1 MNRASSL
8 VALYCALIAYAVVSL
23 SPFAWM
29 LITSFKQPGDLFR
42 LPPTLVPSMLF
53 TERPFENYAT
63 VLVERDFLRFFF
75 NSAFVSVTAAIGQV
89 LTCSLAGYALARLPL
104 PGKNVLFAVI
114 LATAFVPT
122 EVTIIPEFLLMRW
135 FGWMDTFLPLIVPS
149 FFIGSFG
156 TFMLREYF
164 AALPDEF
171 AEAARIDG
179 AGPFK
184 VFWQIYLPLAQPA
197 LVSVFVVA
205 FITNWDELLRPIL
218 YLNSPE
224 LYTVP
229 RGLMSL
235 VSEYEAEWTLFM
247 AGSVISTLPLVLV
260 YVLAQRH
267 VLQGFM
273 AGGVKG

>member
-8 VALYCALIAYAVVSL
+8 VALYCALIAYAAVSL

-29 LITSFKQPGDLFR
+29 LITSFKEPGDLFR
-42 LPPTLVPSMLF
+42 LPPTPVPSMLF

>member
-8 VALYCALIAYAVVSL
+8 LALYCALIAYAAISL

-42 LPPTLVPSMLF
+42 LPPTLVPSMLL
-53 TERPFENYAT
+53 TEHPFENYAT
-63 VLVERDFLRFFF
+63 VLVERDFLRFFL
-75 NSAFVSVTAAIGQV
+75 NSTFVSFTAAIGQV
-89 LTCSLAGYALARLPL
+89 LTCSLAGYAFARLPL
-104 PGKNVLFAVI
+104 KGKNVLFAAI

-149 FFIGSFG
+149 FFVGSFG

-171 AEAARIDG
+171 AEAARMDG

-235 VSEYEAEWTLFM
+235 FSEYEAEWTLFM
-247 AGSVISTLPLVLV
+247 AGSVVSTLPLVLV

>member
-1 MNRASSL
+1 MNRASPIA
-8 VALYCALIAYAVVSL
+8 ALYAVLLVYALVSL

-29 LITSFKQPGDLFR
+29 VITSFKQPGDLFR
-42 LPPTLVPSMLF
+42 LPPTLMPSMLL
-53 TERPFENYAT
+53 TDEPFANYAK
-63 VLVERDFLRFFF
+63 VLLERDFLRFFL
-75 NSAFVSVTAAIGQV
+75 NSALVSITTALGQV
-89 LTCSLAGYALARLPL
+89 LTCSLAGYAFARLPL
-104 PGKNVLFAVI
+104 KGKNALFAAI

-149 FFIGSFG
+149 FLVGSFG
-156 TFMLREYF
+156 TFMMREYF
-164 AALPDEF
+164 AALPDEY

-179 AGPFK
+179 AGPFQI
-184 VFWQIYLPLAQPA
+184 FRQIYLPLARPA

-205 FITNWDELLRPIL
+205 FINNWDELLRPIL

-235 VSEYEAEWTLFM
+235 VSEYGAEWTLFM

-260 YVLAQRH
+260 YVLAQKH